1 MYVYIYIYSSVFC
14 CTLGQSNPHTKF
26 FFYIFNN
33 SPLRFGTTSFPLKP
47 KFHVKIKTPF
57 PCIPIFDNF

>member
-1 MYVYIYIYSSVFC
+1 MYVYIYIVVCFAALWDNLIL
-14 CTLGQSNPHTKF
+14 TQN

-33 SPLRFGTTSFPLKP
+33 FPLRFGTTSFPLKP